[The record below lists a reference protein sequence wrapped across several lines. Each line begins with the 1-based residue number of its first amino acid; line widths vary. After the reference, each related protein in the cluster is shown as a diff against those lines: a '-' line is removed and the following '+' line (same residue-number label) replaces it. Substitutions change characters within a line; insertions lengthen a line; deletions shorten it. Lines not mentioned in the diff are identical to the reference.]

1 MPLRLL
7 LGTGYGSLR
16 VRDPQS
22 RVASPKQR
30 CRAAPRTTR
39 SCDRSLHLKQAAE
52 GGPGEPLHRRY
63 HAATNGHR
71 PGYDPGT
78 LRLLPGPSSKPTDTR
93 VRPLRPIWGL
103 LDSRRGRYRSLGVTL
118 PGRPGYDPGPASSGP
133 PIPPRPTGLPGATP
147 GPASRCPR
155 PFRMGADRV
164 LQRGSSPSPSRHDGE
179 GPPPLTRIAPA
190 ICIPHAVRCP
200 LAGPTRRTS
209 RPPVTVTSA

>member
-1 MPLRLL
+1 MLALHRASRARPL
-7 LGTGYGSLR
+7 GYGSLR

-63 HAATNGHR
+63 HAAANGHR

-133 PIPPRPTGLPGATP
+133 PIPPRPTGLPRRDPGASFP
-147 GPASRCPR
+147 
-155 PFRMGADRV
+155 
-164 LQRGSSPSPSRHDGE
+164 L
-179 GPPPLTRIAPA
+179 PPPVSAR
-190 ICIPHAVRCP
+190 
-200 LAGPTRRTS
+200 GPTVSCSEALLRHPAGMTAKVPRH
-209 RPPVTVTSA
+209 